1 MSISIKNPNS
11 LKPRLLGRNS
21 SQATRVE
28 GVLVRDGCADHV
40 LVGEIDFD
48 GTRCRYRSLQNTQD
62 GTQAS
67 AQAGTQNWHTEQDG
81 DDSQALQ
88 RRIPVATSNR
98 QVRPGSIPTR
108 TLSPD
113 FRSLCPSTRNRNSSP
128 RSVDQTWV
136 SDPMGSTTSTS
147 TST

>member
-81 DDSQALQ
+81 DEYRCCAQSIMDQLRRLGSDS
-88 RRIPVATSNR
+88 
-98 QVRPGSIPTR
+98 
-108 TLSPD
+108 
-113 FRSLCPSTRNRNSSP
+113 PSEQ
-128 RSVDQTWV
+128 SVIDSVITENGAMLIAVTDEASRYCRWL
-136 SDPMGSTTSTS
+136 PLPA
-147 TST
+147 